1 MYGIDLLMKE
11 HENILDFTAFLRK
24 ICTGILNGE
33 PVDGKLLRECVDFG
47 RNYADKHHHGKE
59 EKILFQFMLDNMGPV
74 AEKLIRN
81 GMLVEHDFGRLYL
94 SELEKA
100 VEEYEKNPLDDY
112 KLDIISN
119 GVGYGAL
126 LKRHIEK
133 EDEVV
138 YTFAARALSDEH
150 KKAVDEETE
159 SFEKQAD
166 GDGIRDH
173 YLTWLHENMKK

>member
-1 MYGIDLLMKE
+1 MFGIELLMKE
-11 HENILDFTAFLRK
+11 HENILTFTAFLRK
-24 ICTGILNGE
+24 ICSGILNGE
-33 PVDGKLLRECVDFG
+33 PVDGKLLRECVEFG

-81 GMLVEHDFGRLYL
+81 GMLVEHDLGRLYL
-94 SELEKA
+94 SDLEKA
-100 VEEYEKNPLDDY
+100 VEEYEKDPIDDH
-112 KLDIISN
+112 KLDIIAN

-138 YTFAARALSDEH
+138 YTFAERALTEDH
-150 KKAVDEETE
+150 KKAVNAETE
-159 SFEKQAD
+159 SFERQATEQ
-166 GDGIRDH
+166 GVQDH
-173 YLTWLHENMKK
+173 YLSWLQEKVK